1 MDEGL
6 TMAIILLAFLAAGCF
21 VVVRGWKVDS
31 DKERQRVAEL
41 DEFKAFL
48 REEFK
53 KLRDEL
59 ADRR

>member
-1 MDEGL
+1 MNEGL
-6 TMAIILLAFLAAGCF
+6 MIAIIWLVFLAAGCF

-31 DKERQRVAEL
+31 DKEKQRVAEL

-53 KLRDEL
+53 KLREEL
-59 ADRR
+59 ANQG